1 MKRQLFVFITII
13 LVSLLFFPMTS
24 SIVRAQTTEPVVHA
38 VLLYSPT
45 CPHCHKVITE
55 DLPPLFEKY
64 GDKLDMIGI
73 DVSQPGGQAIYQ
85 AAIQRFSIPENRLGV
100 PTLIIDNIVLVG
112 SLEIPEQFPGLIE
125 QYLAQGGVDWPDI
138 SGLSEILPLSQPEE
152 DSTATDTSK
161 STIDPPTN
169 TDSTQSAALQTTPI
183 PATISPTIPAP
194 TSTPGLVLT
203 DSQNPGWRD
212 NFTRDPAGNTLAIFV
227 LASMLIAF
235 LWIII
240 ALFRN
245 QTESSPKRN
254 WSWLIP
260 ILCVVGFGVAGYLA
274 YVETAQVTAM
284 CGPVGDCNTV
294 QQSEYA
300 RLFGIL
306 PIGVLGLI
314 GYIAIGLVWLIARYF
329 DGYLADL
336 AVISLFIMTAFG
348 TLFSIYL
355 TFLEPFVIGAT
366 CAWCLTSAI
375 LITTLMV
382 LSVKPAKSIISNI
395 ITTDSSHRNKK
406 LIGANND

>member
-1 MKRQLFVFITII
+1 
-13 LVSLLFFPMTS
+13 
-24 SIVRAQTTEPVVHA
+24 
-38 VLLYSPT
+38 
-45 CPHCHKVITE
+45 
-55 DLPPLFEKY
+55 
-64 GDKLDMIGI
+64 
-73 DVSQPGGQAIYQ
+73 
-85 AAIQRFSIPENRLGV
+85 
-100 PTLIIDNIVLVG
+100 
-112 SLEIPEQFPGLIE
+112 
-125 QYLAQGGVDWPDI
+125 VDWPDI